1 MPSQQLPIFSKEVNM
16 AESLTTREVAKLL
29 RISDET
35 VRRQIRTGKIRA
47 VKVGKQWLVP
57 GAELNR
63 ILEIED

>member
-1 MPSQQLPIFSKEVNM
+1 M